1 MCNQNET
8 DMEIKLTQTGNQGK
22 NIFSDDITGYY
33 LISVKWSMI
42 NDQYITFVRKNALA
56 YCYNINWA
64 GPMTKLEIDRVY
76 KNEQVIIV
84 SHNTIKNYLQYV
96 NNILVLPNTQELR
109 NLIGLKD
116 ADLLYAN

>member
-1 MCNQNET
+1 
-8 DMEIKLTQTGNQGK
+8 MEIKFTQTGNKEK

-64 GPMTKLEIDRVY
+64 GPMTKFEIDRVY
-76 KNEQVIIV
+76 KNEQVLIV
-84 SHNTIKNYLQYV
+84 SHSTIKNHLQCI
-96 NNILVLPNTQELR
+96 NNVLLLPNTHELR
-109 NLIGLKD
+109 KLIGLKD
-116 ADLLYAN
+116 ADLLFAN